1 MTLLHNHLNTLIDVT
16 CVILEDAA
24 RSGDAAADDFA
35 DLADVLRG
43 IEPGPVVRSPA
54 RLPVC
59 RHWDAA
65 LALAEG
71 DTATALAA
79 ALRPLAGALAWIQ
92 NPNFTAENIGRG
104 FVENY
109 GYADV
114 VSPRG
119 LVASDEIALGVLLL
133 APGLTYPPHAHPA
146 LEVYCVVGGDAEWR
160 RGDGPW
166 TPRSPGSL
174 IHHAPG
180 EVHATR
186 TGRQPLLALYLWR
199 GHLDTPAELTGGA

>member
-1 MTLLHNHLNTLIDVT
+1 MALLYNYINKLIDVI
-16 CVILEDAA
+16 CVILEGAA
-24 RSGDAAADDFA
+24 RSGDAAAGDFA

-43 IEPGPVVRSPA
+43 IEPGPLVRSPA

-71 DTATALAA
+71 ETATALAA

-92 NPNFTAENIGRG
+92 NPNYTA
-104 FVENY
+104 ENY

-166 TPRSPGSL
+166 TRRSPGSL